1 MKNLIC
7 LFVLCLFF
15 YACADDSNLIEGQVE
30 NQKQEISDI
39 SVSDQ
44 GFVCFKTRKVFDDY
58 FSKLGDDKD
67 VTRASSAF
75 QRIDGFRSLKDMKE
89 MCLTRSENDDNDEE
103 GNEDEYRVACCSELL
118 PDSRM
123 ENFLDTTMTVA
134 VADTLYKITDIGTF
148 FTKGGSV
155 ADMINAI
162 RSFKKENVVNIGTNC
177 YQVDDD
183 VFVYDTFG
191 KISGDTVTFD
201 KLDETVGLDGT
212 RASSSISTDEGENT
226 SVYGLSSYKWRT
238 NSWGLLTT
246 FFGFLGTDCTK
257 TNNFDKK
264 HRVACHLYKVDYKFV
279 ETCGFSVKMQRRKK
293 FWFIPYWVS
302 CSADNLVVGIEE
314 FHSRTTL
321 KNDFNHSPLYI
332 EDKGHY
338 VDQSFDYV
346 NNMIYA
352 GCFSVPFL
360 SDWLDKNFPWINT
373 VYAGIKRYDN
383 LNLFRKNPWAYTDK
397 LQKKAIYSG
406 LGRIENLIGKNI
418 VKNRVAV
425 KGTMALVFNG
435 VGTME
440 HYIRGINAFDGNS
453 KTITFSSS
461 GGISVSMGGGK
472 TNVSPFNTEDFDLL
486 GIKIFGAV
494 NYEGKWKGIRIYK
507 EEKE

>member
-15 YACADDSNLIEGQVE
+15 YACTDDSNLNEGQVKE
-30 NQKQEISDI
+30 QKQEISDI

-58 FSKLGDDKD
+58 FSKLREDKN
-67 VTRASSAF
+67 VTRASSS
-75 QRIDGFRSLKDMKE
+75 QRIAGFHSLRDMKE
-89 MCLTRSENDDNDEE
+89 MCQTRSGDEDNDEE
-103 GNEDEYRVACCSELL
+103 GNEDEYRVSCCCELL

-123 ENFLDTTMTVA
+123 ENFLDTTMVVA
-134 VADTLYKITDIGTF
+134 VADTLYKITNIGTF

-155 ADMINAI
+155 VDMDKAF
-162 RSFKKENVVNIGTNC
+162 RSFKKENVVNVGTNC
-177 YQVDDD
+177 YQVDEN

-191 KISGDTVTFD
+191 KISGDTVAFD
-201 KLDETVGLDGT
+201 KLDETVSLDGT
-212 RASSSISTDEGENT
+212 RASSSVSFDEGENT
-226 SVYGLSSYKWRT
+226 SVYGLTTYKWRT
-238 NSWGLLTT
+238 NSWGFLTT
-246 FFGFLGTDCTK
+246 FFGVLGTDCTK

-264 HRVACHLYKVDYKFV
+264 HRVVCHLYKVDYKFV

-321 KNDFNHSPLYI
+321 KNDFNLSPLYI

-338 VDQSFDYV
+338 VDQSFGYI

-360 SDWLDKNFPWINT
+360 SDWLDKTIPYINT
-373 VYAGIKRYDN
+373 VYAGIKQYDN
-383 LNLFRKNPWAYTDK
+383 LNLFRKDPWAYTDK

-406 LGRIENLIGKNI
+406 LNRIENLIGKNI
-418 VKNRVAV
+418 VKNHVSV
-425 KGTMALVFNG
+425 KGAMALVFNG
-435 VGTME
+435 EGTID
-440 HYIRGINAFDGNS
+440 HYIYGINAYDGNS
-453 KTITFSSS
+453 KHITFSSS

-472 TNVSPFNTEDFDLL
+472 TSVSPFNTEDFKLL

-494 NYEGKWKGIRIYK
+494 NYDGKWKGIRIYK
-507 EEKE
+507 KDEEE